1 VTDLQGE
8 QGIVE
13 SVGSLYRRALI
24 MEVRVTTKYRRVLPL
39 SILVIMAWLSG
50 CQRETPVEKSQASQQ
65 PSVVDQAVR
74 QSVDAIQTP
83 MDKARGVEGALNEA
97 AGRTAD
103 RVQEG
108 TP

>member
-1 VTDLQGE
+1 MMIG
-8 QGIVE
+8 
-13 SVGSLYRRALI
+13 YRL
-24 MEVRVTTKYRRVLPL
+24 VLPL
-39 SILVIMAWLSG
+39 SMLVLMVEVNG
-50 CQRETPVEKSQASQQ
+50 CQRENPVEKSQASQA

-83 MDKARGVEGALNEA
+83 MDKARGVERTLNDA

-108 TP
+108 SVE

>member
-1 VTDLQGE
+1 
-8 QGIVE
+8 
-13 SVGSLYRRALI
+13 
-24 MEVRVTTKYRRVLPL
+24 MEVRMTIGYRGAVLL
-39 SILVIMAWLSG
+39 SILVLTLGGPG
-50 CQRETPVEKSQASQQ
+50 CQRETSVEKSQASPS

-83 MDKARGVEGALNEA
+83 MDKARGVERTLNEA

-108 TP
+108 IP

>member
-1 VTDLQGE
+1 MMIGYL
-8 QGIVE
+8 
-13 SVGSLYRRALI
+13 
-24 MEVRVTTKYRRVLPL
+24 RVLPL
-39 SILVIMAWLSG
+39 SILGLVIGLNS
-50 CQRETPVEKSQASQQ
+50 CQRETPVEKPQASQA
-65 PSVVDQAVR
+65 PSVIDQAVR

-83 MDKARGVEGALNEA
+83 MDKARGVERTLNEA